1 MGGYS
6 GQITQADCSDRL
18 EKHSHTK
25 TLVMARKRAH
35 DTDGTFT
42 ADNLTTPEVNE
53 AYAQTAQVEEVKTD
67 VEVEAE
73 VKVETQPE
81 PAKVELQTPSEE
93 PVPAPPAVEKEQIE
107 TDVRKKLQSRT
118 QEEDIFVPTSP
129 AVLEAAAKK
138 VAEQEGFALNR
149 GTSIGARLLARSRKM
164 V

>member
-1 MGGYS
+1 
-6 GQITQADCSDRL
+6 
-18 EKHSHTK
+18 
-25 TLVMARKRAH
+25 MARKRAH
-35 DTDGTFT
+35 NEDGTYRS
-42 ADNLTTPEVNE
+42 DDPTTPEVNE
-53 AYAQTAQVEEVKTD
+53 AFEQIEEVKAE
-67 VEVEAE
+67 VEV
-73 VKVETQPE
+73 KIETQPE
-81 PAKVELQTPSEE
+81 PAKIEVQLPSDE

-138 VAEQEGFALNR
+138 VAEEEGFTLNR

>member
-1 MGGYS
+1 
-6 GQITQADCSDRL
+6 L
-18 EKHSHTK
+18 EKHSLTK
-25 TLVMARKRAH
+25 TLIMARKRAH
-35 DTDGTFT
+35 NEDGTFI
-42 ADNLTTPEVNE
+42 ADDLSTPQVNE
-53 AYAQTAQVEEVKTD
+53 AYEQVEEVKP
-67 VEVEAE
+67 E

-107 TDVRKKLQSRT
+107 TDVRKKLQNRA
-118 QEEDIFVPTSP
+118 QEEDIFMPTSP

-138 VAEQEGFALNR
+138 VAEQEGFDLNR

>member
-1 MGGYS
+1 
-6 GQITQADCSDRL
+6 
-18 EKHSHTK
+18 
-25 TLVMARKRAH
+25 MARKRAH

-42 ADNLTTPEVNE
+42 ADDPTTPEVNE
-53 AYAQTAQVEEVKTD
+53 AYQQTEQVEEVK
-67 VEVEAE
+67 AE

-107 TDVRKKLQSRT
+107 TDVRKKLQNRT

-138 VAEQEGFALNR
+138 VAEQEGFDLNR

>member
-1 MGGYS
+1 
-6 GQITQADCSDRL
+6 
-18 EKHSHTK
+18 
-25 TLVMARKRAH
+25 MARKRAH
-35 DTDGTFT
+35 NEDGTFIP
-42 ADNLTTPEVNE
+42 DDLSTPQVNE
-53 AYAQTAQVEEVKTD
+53 AFEQVEEVKP
-67 VEVEAE
+67 E

>member
-1 MGGYS
+1 
-6 GQITQADCSDRL
+6 
-18 EKHSHTK
+18 
-25 TLVMARKRAH
+25 MARKRAH
-35 DTDGTFT
+35 NEDGTF
-42 ADNLTTPEVNE
+42 ADDDLSTPQVNE
-53 AYAQTAQVEEVKTD
+53 SYVQPEQVEEVKTD
-67 VEVEAE
+67 VEVESE

-107 TDVRKKLQSRT
+107 TDVRKKLQNRT
-118 QEEDIFVPTSP
+118 QEEDIFMPTSP

-138 VAEQEGFALNR
+138 VAEQEGFDLNR

>member
-1 MGGYS
+1 
-6 GQITQADCSDRL
+6 
-18 EKHSHTK
+18 
-25 TLVMARKRAH
+25 MARKRAH

-42 ADNLTTPEVNE
+42 ADNPTTPEVNE

-73 VKVETQPE
+73 VKVETQPEPAKVETQPE